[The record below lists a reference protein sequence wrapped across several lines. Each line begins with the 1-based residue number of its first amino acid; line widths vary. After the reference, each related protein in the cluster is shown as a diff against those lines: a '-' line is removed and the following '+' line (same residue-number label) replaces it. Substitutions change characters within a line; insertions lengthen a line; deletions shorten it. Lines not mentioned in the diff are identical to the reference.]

1 MKLLLKQKVFSW
13 FDSYNIYDENE
24 NVIYKIKGEFSWGH
38 LLRIYDESDNDLGF
52 IERKMFTWFPKFI
65 LNVGS
70 KEYILIKKFA
80 FVKEIFNI
88 EDLDIEV
95 TGNFWRWNYKI
106 KRHGEVIAKV
116 LKKFSYMDV
125 YELDIKNKDDALLIL
140 EIVLSID
147 ALHCDN
153 GGTNG

>member
-24 NVIYKIKGEFSWGH
+24 NAIYKVKGEFAWGH
-38 LLRIYDESDNDLGF
+38 LLRIYDENDTEVGLL
-52 IERKMFTWFPKFI
+52 KQKVFTLFPKFI
-65 LNVGS
+65 LNVDS
-70 KEYILIKKFA
+70 KEYVLLKKFA
-80 FVKEIFNI
+80 FIKEVFNI

-95 TGNFWRWNYKI
+95 TGNFLRWNYEI
-106 KRHGEVIAKV
+106 KRHGEVIARV
-116 LKKFSYMDV
+116 LKKFSYTDV

-147 ALHCDN
+147 ALHCDS